1 MPDVDTNDARRRGR
15 LLTVLFWAGIG
26 LAPLAGLL
34 LLLGSGNGVLRVAAI
49 LTVLAVVSIGLSIAL
64 RPDPAA
70 IRLRMEETLLEE
82 IDMLRADVRND
93 IAAAARAT
101 HQSFGER
108 LQSVQQMVDA
118 LRSQRAGY
126 DAHAAVAHVV
136 VPPPLPAAEPVPLA
150 RPAAPPTH
158 GRASVNPGAAR
169 GMRHQADDQRSVPV
183 GRANVPGGVFRHTET
198 VQVTTRSTYV
208 DEHAHNGDR
217 ARAYD
222 PGYPAAGTD
231 NAGPV
236 WPAGRGR
243 GGEPYEES
251 WTDRKLRERYGYPP
265 RQDEPGRGRDAERSG
280 GRGDDRRGDDRRGDD
295 LRGDDRRGDDL
306 RGDDLRGDDRR
317 GDDRRG
323 DDLRGDDLRGD
334 DLRGDDLRGDDR
346 WGDSGQW
353 PVVTPDPPGPAPA
366 GRWDDPAPP
375 PEVRSGSRWAAVRT
389 DERGGRELQVGE
401 RRTARHAD
409 ETGTEWRVEDR
420 WAAVRRDEDR
430 PGGHRA
436 ADRAP
441 DAERRALPAA
451 GAEPSWND
459 GWDEPVREP
468 RGQAHRGGDRGHS
481 GTPSRRIDFELSDE
495 RWQ

>member
-1 MPDVDTNDARRRGR
+1 VDTNDARRGGR

-93 IAAAARAT
+93 IATAARAT

-126 DAHAAVAHVV
+126 DPHAAVAHVV
-136 VPPPLPAAEPVPLA
+136 VPPPLPAAEPVPPA
-150 RPAAPPTH
+150 RPPAPPTH
-158 GRASVNPGAAR
+158 GRASVDPGAAR

-217 ARAYD
+217 ARAYE

-231 NAGPV
+231 NGGPV
-236 WPAGRGR
+236 WPAGRG
-243 GGEPYEES
+243 GGEPDEES
-251 WTDRKLRERYGYPP
+251 WTDRKLRERYGYPL
-265 RQDEPGRGRDAERSG
+265 RQEEPGRGRDAERSG
-280 GRGDDRRGDDRRGDD
+280 GREDNRRGAARRGDDRRGDD
-295 LRGDDRRGDDL
+295 R
-306 RGDDLRGDDRR
+306 
-317 GDDRRG
+317 
-323 DDLRGDDLRGD
+323 
-334 DLRGDDLRGDDR
+334 RGDDR

-353 PVVTPDPPGPAPA
+353 PVVAPEPPDPAPA

-389 DERGGRELQVGE
+389 DERGGRELQLGE
-401 RRTARHAD
+401 RRSARHAD

-468 RGQAHRGGDRGHS
+468 RGQAHRGEDRGHS
-481 GTPSRRIDFELSDE
+481 GAPSRRIDFELSDE